1 MADFK
6 QLMSEEIRRLARKEV
21 RAALAPMAE
30 TISALKHQI
39 AEQKKQIAI
48 LTKAMPAPE
57 EKAAPLAAAIAK
69 PSDKKVRINAAGI
82 IRLRGKLGVTQSE
95 LAKLLNVA
103 MHTVSVWEQGR
114 RIPRGAHKAQL
125 AALRTAGKREV
136 KRLLAEAKKAEA
148 KAAAPAAA
156 K

>member
-30 TISALKHQI
+30 TVAALKKQI
-39 AEQKKQIAI
+39 AEQKKQIAE
-48 LTKAMPAPE
+48 LAKAMPASAA
-57 EKAAPLAAAIAK
+57 KAEPLAASIAK

-82 IRLRGKLGVTQSE
+82 LRLRGKLGVTQSE

-125 AALRTAGKREV
+125 AALRSAGKREV
-136 KRLLAEAKKAEA
+136 RRLLAEAKKAEA
-148 KAAAPAAA
+148 KSASAAA